1 MTPYLL
7 GLVFFFGLPVR
18 VRFGEAPSLGIYSVV
33 SLIAAVSR
41 VLKERADKANALV
54 E

>member
-33 SLIAAVSR
+33 SLIGCIIALHGSGAAT
-41 VLKERADKANALV
+41 VLS
-54 E
+54 